1 MRLKIVPHRRRRE
14 GKTNYRKRLD
24 LLKSRKVRF
33 VVRKSSKNIY
43 CQLVEYQKAGDKTLL
58 SSNSQELRKFGW
70 NAECGNLP
78 AAYLTGLLCGLKAK
92 EKKISDV
99 VLDTGLYRSVNGS
112 RIYAAL
118 KGALDSGLD
127 VKHSEEVFPSQERIS
142 GKHIA
147 EYAAKIKKEKPTQY
161 KKQFSGYL
169 EQKVNPEELTKLF
182 ESTKAKIL
190 SEGK

>member
-1 MRLKIVPHRRRRE
+1 MPTSLVCSYVMRLKIVPHRRRRE

-127 VKHSEEVFPSQERIS
+127 VKHSEE
-142 GKHIA
+142 
-147 EYAAKIKKEKPTQY
+147 
-161 KKQFSGYL
+161 
-169 EQKVNPEELTKLF
+169 
-182 ESTKAKIL
+182 
-190 SEGK
+190 